1 MQNRESSL
9 HDDDDGSKGK
19 KKAEGVI
26 GMAAGKYLDTLDH
39 LPKKKEV
46 WFWVPI
52 LCSEEA
58 ALETCHGL
66 RNIPSLLI
74 VEQVNDASPR
84 ETVVFVVHV
93 ADCKELGR

>member
-1 MQNRESSL
+1 M
-9 HDDDDGSKGK
+9 
-19 KKAEGVI
+19 
-26 GMAAGKYLDTLDH
+26 
-39 LPKKKEV
+39 
-46 WFWVPI
+46 PI

>member
-9 HDDDDGSKGK
+9 HDDGSKGK

-46 WFWVPI
+46 
-52 LCSEEA
+52 
-58 ALETCHGL
+58 
-66 RNIPSLLI
+66 
-74 VEQVNDASPR
+74 
-84 ETVVFVVHV
+84 
-93 ADCKELGR
+93 